1 MGFSDNIFRITGGI
15 CPPTYRVSILGNAG
29 VYVEGV
35 LKILDIN
42 SEFILLRVKD
52 YKLKF
57 FGDGLKINS
66 YFDRDISIL
75 GSVIKMEKIR
85 EK

>member
-1 MGFSDNIFRITGGI
+1 MGFSDNIFLITGGI
-15 CPPTYRVSILGNAG
+15 CPPSYRVSILGSAG

-42 SEFILLRVKD
+42 SDFILLRVKD
-52 YKLKF
+52 CKLKF
-57 FGDGLKINS
+57 FGEGLKINS

-75 GSVIKMEKIR
+75 GNVVKIEKIR